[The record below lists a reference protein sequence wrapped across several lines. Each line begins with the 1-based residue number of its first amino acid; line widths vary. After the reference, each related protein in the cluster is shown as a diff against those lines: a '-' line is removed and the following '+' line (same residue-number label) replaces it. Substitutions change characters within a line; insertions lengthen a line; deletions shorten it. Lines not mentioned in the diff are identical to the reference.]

1 MVPVAAPAPV
11 TETPPAAPAHRAAR
25 PVRARGPRR
34 FDSAGPLAYTMLAA
48 VVVAS
53 LFPLYWT
60 FVVASHGD
68 NSVLGGATPS
78 LVPGGHLIDNIKR
91 VFDTVDFWKA
101 LGNSFTVSA
110 TTAVSNVLL
119 SSLAGYAFAKMRFPG
134 RDALLVVVVMTVMV
148 PTQLG
153 VLPLYLLVTDMGLY
167 GKLSSL
173 ILPALV
179 SAIGV
184 FWMRQAM
191 EENIPDELIE
201 AARVDGAGP
210 LRSFWYVAWPGVR
223 STAAVLGMFTFMA
236 AWNDY
241 FWPLIALPPENGTVQ
256 IALNQLAAGYYTDY
270 TLMLAGV
277 VVSVL
282 PVLALFA
289 VLARRIVSGVMAGAV
304 KG

>member
-1 MVPVAAPAPV
+1 MAPVTSAPV
-11 TETPPAAPAHRAAR
+11 TENPPAAPARRAAR
-25 PVRARGPRR
+25 PAKARGPRH

-48 VVVAS
+48 VVIAS

-110 TTAVSNVLL
+110 TTAISNVLL

-134 RDALLVVVVMTVMV
+134 RNALLVVVVMTVMV